1 MGFTRVACCFNFV
14 RLKTYIMK
22 LHASAFTIAIIFIAV
37 FASCKKGDVGPQGEP
52 GTANVIYSEWFTAT
66 PWKKD
71 TVFSVW
77 GFNYSKAASGITQ
90 QVLDSGTVLT
100 FGKLLGY
107 NPAVWPTTQ
116 VAQLP
121 INLTYQSGSVM
132 TDTWSAYATVGNLR
146 IKFVNDKNYYTTIA
160 TAHQFRYI
168 IIPGGE
174 PTTGRSRPL
183 TYEEVCRKYHIPE

>member
-1 MGFTRVACCFNFV
+1 
-14 RLKTYIMK
+14 MK
-22 LHASAFTIAIIFIAV
+22 LHASIFIIAIILIAS
-37 FASCKKGDVGPQGEP
+37 FASCKKGDMGPQGEP

-71 TVFSVW
+71 TVFGIW
-77 GFNYSKAASGITQ
+77 GFNYSKAATGITQ

-107 NPAVWPTTQ
+107 NPSVWPATQ
-116 VAQLP
+116 VAQMP
-121 INLTYQSGSVM
+121 INLTYIQGSVM

-146 IKFVNDKNYYTTIA
+146 IRFVNNMNEYNVIA
-160 TAHQFRYI
+160 SNHKFRYV

-174 PTTGRSRPL
+174 SITGRSGPL
-183 TYEEVCRKYHIPE
+183 TYEEICRRYNIPE